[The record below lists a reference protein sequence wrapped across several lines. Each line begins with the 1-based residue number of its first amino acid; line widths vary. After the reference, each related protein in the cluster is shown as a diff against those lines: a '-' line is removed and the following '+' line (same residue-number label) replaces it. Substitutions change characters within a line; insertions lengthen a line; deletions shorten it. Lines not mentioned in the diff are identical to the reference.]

1 MALNIS
7 SEAQELFEI
16 FLPILNCYLS
26 FNKESTYNRNNG
38 KSLDNNLAQFRI
50 RLNYLQIQGA
60 FYVGDFTMMKQPDT
74 IMTVQEIADYL
85 KIPKSTVYKLAQES
99 KIPAQKVGRHWR
111 FKREVLDRW
120 LENRSE
126 K

>member
-1 MALNIS
+1 MM
-7 SEAQELFEI
+7 
-16 FLPILNCYLS
+16 
-26 FNKESTYNRNNG
+26 KES
-38 KSLDNNLAQFRI
+38 
-50 RLNYLQIQGA
+50 
-60 FYVGDFTMMKQPDT
+60 DT
-74 IMTVQEIADYL
+74 VMTVQEIADYL

-111 FKREVLDRW
+111 FKREVIDRW